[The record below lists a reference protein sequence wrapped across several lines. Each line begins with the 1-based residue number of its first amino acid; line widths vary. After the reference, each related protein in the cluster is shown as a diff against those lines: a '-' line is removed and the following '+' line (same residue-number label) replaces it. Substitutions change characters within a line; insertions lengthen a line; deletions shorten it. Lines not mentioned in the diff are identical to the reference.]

1 MTDPKHLFV
10 VGVGASEVGHA
21 ALRTLL
27 ANTPASSNASL
38 IVSEHFDPHHQ
49 RPEALGAG
57 TGWSVVEAASGTAL
71 SGGSLYVAPPG
82 QSLMVCG
89 DRLFHAESPR
99 NGRPSL
105 DGLFRSLAASCS
117 DRAIAIL
124 LAGIEG
130 DGPAGLVDIHRAGG
144 TVMVQDDAS
153 ARTMG
158 VRSSIRPAVRPDY
171 VLPPR
176 ELARALT
183 NKLNHVHNIVDY
195 GRQESISDLDSFR
208 QTLEA
213 PMAVI
218 GPDLFL
224 TSFNEAAGSWLGL
237 RPSDRGKPIHS
248 SSSSLNSPGL
258 LRMIREVM
266 EHRRR
271 LSMLVHEDGR
281 SFRLRLHPYSPDSSQ
296 SPSVILTASDALAE
310 TAARRNTS
318 PKGRRPSAPA
328 VPPLTLDDI
337 RSFSVAG
344 GGLEPIPTAVAEL
357 DSAGVIVY
365 ANEPWCEFPH
375 TNEPA
380 SARCEWTGVNYLH
393 LCEENA
399 VETAPFARHAAAA
412 IRAVLAGEV
421 TESGFEY
428 VCDST
433 AQKRRFH
440 CVASTAPGESRAMI
454 VHRNVAEHAESGNR
468 LKLQLAAIDSVANVV
483 FITNENGTIQWVNAA
498 FTAAFGYTK
507 PEIAGRPAWTVRSAR
522 EDSAERDI
530 HWTAALRGESTRG
543 EVVLFHRDGTQR
555 TMLQTIT
562 PILSTTGQVTHCV
575 AIQEDITRR
584 KEAEW
589 RILHMAQ
596 HDSLT
601 GLPNRYLFH
610 DRLRQAIDSAIRRNR
625 KLALM
630 LLDLDHFKHINDAFG
645 HLAGD
650 SLLVEVARRLESAI
664 HGGDT
669 LCRLGSDQFA
679 LLVEDSQSFEE
690 TTELAQRML
699 AAFHEPFHLHSHRV
713 PINARM
719 GLAIQSPDCNTAEAL
734 LRAADLAL
742 YRAKQGTR
750 NSFQVFDS
758 ETERESSDRLQITL
772 DLRRSLEAGE
782 LWVALQ
788 PQIRLSDG
796 RLEGAEALL
805 RWNHPKWGS
814 VSPSRL
820 ISIAEDS
827 GLIHQVG
834 QWVLQQVCSRIRQW
848 RSLGLPEITF
858 SINLSAMQLMDP
870 GAARAVLDCL
880 QEYGVSPSLLQVE
893 ITESALLR
901 NTDRTHTELAELAAA
916 GISLVLDD
924 FGTGYSSL
932 TYLRQ
937 YPVRCL
943 KVDMAFVQGVGI
955 NSSDEE
961 IITAIISL
969 AHALGMVVVAEGV
982 ESEAQMRF
990 LRHHHCDV
998 AQGYYFAR
1006 AMQAEELMRLAVAR
1020 ESWLTG
1026 AASQTPPH

>member
-1 MTDPKHLFV
+1 MTDSKHLFV
-10 VGVGASEVGHA
+10 VGVGASEAGHA

-27 ANTPASSNASL
+27 ASTPASSNASL
-38 IVSEHFDPHHQ
+38 IVSEHFDPQ
-49 RPEALGAG
+49 RPRPEAPGAG
-57 TGWSVVEAASGTAL
+57 TGWSVVEATNGIAL
-71 SGGSLYVAPPG
+71 SGGSLYFAPPG
-82 QSLMVCG
+82 QGLMVCG
-89 DRLFHAESPR
+89 DRLFHAASPWK
-99 NGRPSL
+99 GKPSL
-105 DGLFRSLAASCS
+105 DGLFRSLAASCQ

-124 LAGIEG
+124 LAGSDG
-130 DGPAGLVDIHRAGG
+130 DGPGGLVDIRRAGG
-144 TVMVQDDAS
+144 TVMVQDEAS
-153 ARTMG
+153 ARSIG
-158 VRSSIRPAVRPDY
+158 VHSSINPRVRPDY
-171 VLPPR
+171 VLPPQ
-176 ELARALT
+176 ELARALA
-183 NKLNHVHNIVDY
+183 NKLNHVHQHGNHGVRD
-195 GRQESISDLDSFR
+195 SIRDLDSFR

-218 GPDLFL
+218 GPGLL
-224 TSFNEAAGSWLGL
+224 LASFNAAAGSWFGL
-237 RPSDRGKPIHS
+237 RPSDLGKPIHNS
-248 SSSSLNSPGL
+248 STSLNSPGL
-258 LRMIREVM
+258 LRMIREVV
-266 EHRRR
+266 EHRKR
-271 LSMLVHEDGR
+271 LSMLIHEDGR
-281 SFRLRLHPYSPDSSQ
+281 PYRIRLHPYSPDSSHT
-296 SPSVILTASDALAE
+296 PSVILTATDALSE
-310 TAARRNTS
+310 PVARRTPS
-318 PKGRRPSAPA
+318 PKEKRPFSIATPPEHL
-328 VPPLTLDDI
+328 PPLSVGGDGMDSLSTPIARLDC
-337 RSFSVAG
+337 
-344 GGLEPIPTAVAEL
+344 T
-357 DSAGVIVY
+357 GVIVHVNQ
-365 ANEPWCEFPH
+365 AWCEFAH
-375 TNEPA
+375 ANDPA
-380 SARCEWTGVNYLH
+380 VRDSGWIGVNYLD
-393 LCEENA
+393 LCNEKA
-399 VETAPFARHAAAA
+399 VGAEPFARHAAAG
-412 IRAVLAGEV
+412 IRAVLLGDLS
-421 TESGFEY
+421 ESGFEY
-428 VCDST
+428 LCSGE
-433 AQKRRFH
+433 KRRFH
-440 CVASTAPGESRAMI
+440 CAAATDAGESGVVVMHI
-454 VHRNVAEHAESGNR
+454 NVTGAAESGNR
-468 LKLQLAAIDSVANVV
+468 LKLQLAALESVANVV
-483 FITNENGTIQWVNAA
+483 FITNDLGTIEWVNAA
-498 FTAAFGYTK
+498 FTTAFGYTK
-507 PEIAGRPAWTVRSAR
+507 REIVGRPAWTVRSAR
-522 EDSAERDI
+522 QDRSGRDS
-530 HWTAALRGESTRG
+530 HWTSALRGESNRS

-555 TMLQTIT
+555 TMLQTLT
-562 PILSTTGQVTHCV
+562 PILSAAGRVTHCV

-630 LLDLDHFKHINDAFG
+630 LLDLDHFKHINDSFG

-679 LLVEDSQSFEE
+679 VLAQDTRSFEE
-690 TTELAQRML
+690 TTELAHQVL
-699 AAFHEPFHLHSHRV
+699 AALHRPFQLQHHRV

-719 GLAIQSPDCNTAEAL
+719 GIAIQSPDCNTAEAL

-750 NSFQVFDS
+750 NSFHVFDS

-772 DLRRSLEAGE
+772 DLRHSLEAGE

-788 PQIRLSDG
+788 PQIRLRDG

-834 QWVLQQVCSRIRQW
+834 SWVLRQVCRQIREW
-848 RSLGLPEITF
+848 RALGLPEITF

-870 GAARAVLDCL
+870 GAARSVLDCL
-880 QEYGVSPSLLQVE
+880 QEYGIPPSWLQVE

-901 NTDRTHTELAELAAA
+901 NTDRTHTELAELATA
-916 GISLVLDD
+916 GIPLVLDD

-955 NSSDEE
+955 NASDEE

-982 ESEAQMRF
+982 ESDAQMQF
-990 LRHHHCDV
+990 LRQHQCDV
-998 AQGYYFAR
+998 AQGYYFGR
-1006 AMQAEELMRLAVAR
+1006 AMQPGELMRLAASR
-1020 ESWLTG
+1020 DGWLSG
-1026 AASQTPPH
+1026 SASQAGQC